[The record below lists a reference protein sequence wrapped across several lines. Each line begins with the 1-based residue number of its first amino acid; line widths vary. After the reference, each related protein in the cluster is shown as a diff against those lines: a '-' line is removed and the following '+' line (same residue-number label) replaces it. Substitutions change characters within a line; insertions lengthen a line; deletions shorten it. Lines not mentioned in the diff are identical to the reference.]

1 MSYFNISAS
10 LTEAQLTQI
19 EASIKQIRSTL
30 GFLVNLSPEEK
41 QGLRKMGDKL
51 TSYVQDV
58 LVESKTNS
66 AFIPAGVNLVEFEK
80 DLNLVKNLD
89 RVLSNLRPL
98 MDAIEDTSTAA
109 GNEAI
114 KCADMAYG
122 YLKQAA
128 KNNSNLDMTIKVL
141 GARFKYARSI
151 EQEPLAIV
159 QAPNTPQNVPLSGA
173 NISGVPISDT
183 IN

>member
-19 EASIKQIRSTL
+19 ETSIKQIRTTL
-30 GFLVNLSPEEK
+30 GFLINLSPEEK

-66 AFIPAGVNLVEFEK
+66 AFIPAGVNLAEFEK
-80 DLNLVKNLD
+80 DLNLVKSLD
-89 RVLSNLRPL
+89 RILSNLRPL

-114 KCADMAYG
+114 KAADMAYG

-128 KNNSNLDMTIKVL
+128 KNNSNLDLTVKVL

-151 EQEPLAIV
+151 EQEPPAITP
-159 QAPNTPQNVPLSGA
+159 APNVSQQVSLSQA
-173 NISGVPISDT
+173 NSTEASVTDT
-183 IN
+183 TN